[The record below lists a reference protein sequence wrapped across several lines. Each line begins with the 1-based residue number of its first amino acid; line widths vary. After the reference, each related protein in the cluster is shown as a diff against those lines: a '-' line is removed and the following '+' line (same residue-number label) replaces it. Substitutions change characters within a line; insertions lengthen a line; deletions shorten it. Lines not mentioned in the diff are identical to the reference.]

1 MRRLVRL
8 VLHGALWFG
17 AWLLFVEKLSAAEL
31 AIGGACSL
39 IAAFASEIAW
49 GTHLT
54 AFGGDLGALAQVRHL
69 PWLIVKDTLAVF
81 RILVRHVFTRH
92 KAESLM
98 VAVAFDPGA
107 PDEPHDAAR
116 RALAIAYSTMTPATV
131 VLGIDQ
137 QTGRML
143 YHQLERSELPRMT
156 RNLGAQP

>member
-1 MRRLVRL
+1 
-8 VLHGALWFG
+8 
-17 AWLLFVEKLSAAEL
+17 
-31 AIGGACSL
+31 
-39 IAAFASEIAW
+39 
-49 GTHLT
+49 
-54 AFGGDLGALAQVRHL
+54 
-69 PWLIVKDTLAVF
+69 
-81 RILVRHVFTRH
+81 
-92 KAESLM
+92 M